1 MPVHLYKRVNTN
13 PIAVGAAPLHSRV
26 GCPRLRAATVLM
38 LTLLCVTAALAE
50 PGTSFSVSQ
59 SALYKK
65 LTHELIAPCC
75 WREPIA
81 IHRSEESLQMLA
93 EAKQF
98 VEAGRSEEEIKAFYV
113 SRYGVRILADP
124 PGSERSWLYCTPP
137 VLFLTGAVL
146 LSLWLSAAVRPPGT
160 SQAASRSELISR
172 IRNEIES
179 EGAEQI
185 PAATG
190 E

>member
-1 MPVHLYKRVNTN
+1 MLAHLQERGSTS
-13 PIAVGAAPLHSRV
+13 PIAVRAVLHRSSLRCARV
-26 GCPRLRAATVLM
+26 RAVSVLLLM
-38 LTLLCVTAALAE
+38 LTLPSLATATPE
-50 PGTSFSVSQ
+50 PGSNSFSASQ

-81 IHRSEESLQMLA
+81 IHRSEESLQMLS
-93 EAKQF
+93 EVKQF

-124 PGSERSWLYCTPP
+124 PGSERSWLYCMPP

-146 LSLWLSAAVRPPGT
+146 LSFWLSAAVRPPGT
-160 SQAASRSELISR
+160 SQVASRSELISR

-179 EGAEQI
+179 EGTE
-185 PAATG
+185 
-190 E
+190 